1 MSPSTC
7 DGAPQRLGAGRRC
20 GSPVKINAC
29 CGCRWVSR
37 TDSECSRK
45 KRTSFTRRPIF
56 TRRNTNAHSRGTIP
70 NSRSTGSW
78 TANRLYRQGTSG
90 AWRFPTPKP
99 SNKFPMRVTIFGA
112 SGLLGKA
119 LVREW
124 SGDTVTAPS
133 SPDAD
138 IRDSSRVRQIV
149 RETRPEW
156 IVLSAA
162 YTDVDG
168 CESNAEL
175 AFAVNRDGA
184 MNVATAA
191 KEVGA
196 RLLFLSSDYVFD
208 GRKTT
213 PYEADDPRNPQ
224 SAYGQTKA
232 EAEIRLLDLLPHC
245 CVARTSWLFGVG
257 GKCFPDTILR
267 LAASRPTLDVV
278 DDQRGC
284 PTYSVDLSRAIIGLC
299 RNHARGIVHMT
310 NAADCSWF
318 EFAREILRSAGLAT
332 TVRPVSSQQMA
343 RPAPR
348 PAYSVLSPTRLQA
361 LGIEMPSWHDALQR
375 YLEQRQGPTT

>member
-1 MSPSTC
+1 MRFRQSGPGWMRSQNFRLHSPVFSSLSLACFAMSEVFSLRATTSRAWRMQELPRVLCRIIIPALPAIFCGACIIRSNVHKESWCALRREKSWMSPSTC

-208 GRKTT
+208 GKKTT
-213 PYEADDPRNPQ
+213 PYEADDSRNPQ
-224 SAYGQTKA
+224 S
-232 EAEIRLLDLLPHC
+232 
-245 CVARTSWLFGVG
+245 VVF
-257 GKCFPDTILR
+257 FP
-267 LAASRPTLDVV
+267 
-278 DDQRGC
+278 
-284 PTYSVDLSRAIIGLC
+284 
-299 RNHARGIVHMT
+299 
-310 NAADCSWF
+310 
-318 EFAREILRSAGLAT
+318 
-332 TVRPVSSQQMA
+332 
-343 RPAPR
+343 
-348 PAYSVLSPTRLQA
+348 
-361 LGIEMPSWHDALQR
+361 
-375 YLEQRQGPTT
+375 